1 MEFFF
6 VIFAIFL
13 FQFFGDFS
21 PIFLLII
28 FFSDFLRFLRFRLH
42 IMKQQYETKLLA
54 LEQRILATQEE
65 RDKVL
70 KAMEGKPGMAG
81 NSEKMT
87 KIKSEY
93 QDKLGKLQGEVKK
106 LKTAQKEHAKLL
118 RNQAQYEKQVEK
130 LKSEVRSH

>member
-1 MEFFF
+1 
-6 VIFAIFL
+6 
-13 FQFFGDFS
+13 
-21 PIFLLII
+21 
-28 FFSDFLRFLRFRLH
+28 
-42 IMKQQYETKLLA
+42 MKQQYETKLLA

-130 LKSEVRSH
+130 LKSEVRLFFAISFTIFLLLIFRDFSDFFFTIFL

>member
-1 MEFFF
+1 
-6 VIFAIFL
+6 
-13 FQFFGDFS
+13 
-21 PIFLLII
+21 
-28 FFSDFLRFLRFRLH
+28 
-42 IMKQQYETKLLA
+42 MKQQYETKLLA

-130 LKSEVRSH
+130 LKSEVRFLKLFYYFTSKCWAIRRFRWRGSL